1 MTREQLL
8 VLGFTEEQV
17 NQIMGLHGTATQSL
31 RNQISTLTTDLQ
43 NARNGNNPPV
53 NPPANNDSLADN
65 EEYQNALNRIEELER
80 ENARKDIVA
89 YASSKGLSGDQVQN
103 ILNAFG
109 DNVDTAKSAIDSM
122 AQIISENRA
131 AAAQEKEDEIAR
143 NASNP
148 GGGSGGGGDQKSQPE
163 QIAAKLFGGQKQS
176 NDILSHY
183 VNGGN

>member
-8 VLGFTEEQV
+8 ALGFTEEQV

-31 RNQISTLTTDLQ
+31 RNQISTLTADLQ
-43 NARNGNNPPV
+43 NVRNGNNPPA
-53 NPPANNDSLADN
+53 NPPTNENPLANN
-65 EEYQNALNRIEELER
+65 EEYQNALNRIQELER
-80 ENARKDIVA
+80 ENARKDILA
-89 YASSKGLSGDQVQN
+89 YASSKGLSGDQIQN

-109 DNVDTAKSAIDSM
+109 ENVDTAKSAIDSM
-122 AQIISENRA
+122 AQIISDNRA
-131 AAAQEKEDEIAR
+131 AAAQEKEQELAR

-163 QIAAKLFGGQKQS
+163 QIATKLYGEKKQT
-176 NDILSHY
+176 NNILSHY